1 MSQTCRRAVILCH
14 GTPPSAALLQRHLA
28 GADLVICTDGAAAWA
43 QDHGCPVQVVLG
55 DMDSLTR
62 PLPGAEMV
70 NSGPHEVQENSDAE
84 KALRYALQQGAREV
98 VLLGATGGRLDH
110 TLANVALVVAYADR
124 AEVSLA
130 DDTCQLWVVRGR
142 RELPAPPG
150 TMVSLLALEPDT
162 VVRTEGLCWPLDE
175 PLALGTRGLSNRVQA
190 APVVV
195 EAVKGSLLAMVLEAE
210 VKGFQDRQDNGG

>member
-1 MSQTCRRAVILCH
+1 MNQTCRRAVILCH
-14 GTPPSAALLQRHLA
+14 GTPPSEELLGRHLA
-28 GADLVICTDGAAAWA
+28 EADLVICTDGAAAWA
-43 QDHGCPVQVVLG
+43 QGHGCPVQVVLG

-84 KALRYALQQGAREV
+84 KALLYALQRGAREV

-124 AEVSLA
+124 AEVTLA

-142 RELPAPPG
+142 RELAAPPG
-150 TMVSLLALEPDT
+150 TMVSLLALEPGT
-162 VVRTEGLCWPLDE
+162 LVRTEGLAWPLDE
-175 PLALGTRGLSNRVQA
+175 PLALGTRGLSNQVQI
-190 APVVV
+190 APAVV
-195 EAVKGSLLAMVLEAE
+195 EAVSGALLVMVLEAE
-210 VKGFQDRQDNGG
+210 Q